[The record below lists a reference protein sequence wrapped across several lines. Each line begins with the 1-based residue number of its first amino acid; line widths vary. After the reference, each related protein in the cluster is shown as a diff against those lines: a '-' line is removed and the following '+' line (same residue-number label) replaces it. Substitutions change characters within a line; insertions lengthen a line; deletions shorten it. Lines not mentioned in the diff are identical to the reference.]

1 MSAAVSTIDAYIAAC
16 PEAHRELL
24 SALREIILEAAPRET
39 TETISYK
46 MPTFR
51 YHGNL
56 IHFALHKAHLGIY
69 PGAAALEALKA
80 KISGYK
86 TTKGAILLPLDQPL
100 PRQLIKDLVMYNAA
114 LLKDRKGPTWHESRG
129 NWQEAEE
136 LMQRLML
143 KAGLQ
148 KMFKWGSDIYTYDN
162 KNVIGWAGFKN
173 FFSLWFYNGVFLE
186 DKDKVL
192 VAASEGKTRALRQ
205 WRFTDVKDMD
215 EQKILAYILESIR
228 TIKDGKSITLQKAP
242 HKSPSGLLKEYLD
255 ADEALKTAFNKLTPG
270 KQRAYMEYIDEA
282 RQEQTKLARL
292 EKIRPLILDGQGLH
306 DKYKR

>member
-1 MSAAVSTIDAYIAAC
+1 MSATISTIDAYIAAC

-24 SALREIILEAAPRET
+24 STLRKIILEAAPRET

-69 PGAAALEALKA
+69 PGAAALEALKE

-86 TTKGAILLPLDQPL
+86 TTKGAIQLPLDQPL
-100 PRQLIKDLVMYNAA
+100 PRQLIKDLVRYNAA
-114 LLKDRKGPTWHESRG
+114 LLKDRKGPGRHESRG
-129 NWQEAEE
+129 SWQEAEA
-136 LMQRLML
+136 LMQRLIL
-143 KAGLQ
+143 KTGLQ
-148 KMFKWGSDIYTYDN
+148 KTFKWGSDIYTYDN
-162 KNVIGWAGFKN
+162 KNVIGWGGFKS

-192 VAASEGKTRALRQ
+192 VTASEGKTRALRQ

-215 EQKILAYILESIR
+215 EQKILAYIRESIR
-228 TIKDGKSITLQKAP
+228 TIQDGKAIAPQKAP
-242 HKSPSGLLKEYLD
+242 QKIPSGLLKEYLD
-255 ADEALKTAFNKLTPG
+255 ADAPLKVAFNRLTPG

-292 EKIRPLILDGQGLH
+292 EKIRPRILDGKGLH